1 MLLELIHWRLY
12 LIFAFFCGCSFII
25 VFFGYPE
32 TAGVPLEEIGALFGD
47 EINVPQD
54 DDDEDHAQQREGSD
68 HEQEHF
74 SPRPLRRSISSHPRL
89 QSQEEREA
97 RAVAARVAAE
107 EQRAAQSYFGVSSG
121 PLSFL
126 GKLLGR
132 KGATPDRRL
141 YEEVR
146 RDEH

>member
-1 MLLELIHWRLY
+1 MLLELIQWRLY

-25 VFFGYPE
+25 VYFGYPE

-47 EINVPQD
+47 EITVPQD
-54 DDDEDHAQQREGSD
+54 DDDDDETQQRESSD
-68 HEQEHF
+68 HEQENF
-74 SPRPLRRSISSHPRL
+74 SPRPLRRSISSHPRF
-89 QSQEEREA
+89 QSEEERAA

-107 EQRAAQSYFGVSSG
+107 EQRAAQSYFGLGGG

-126 GKLLGR
+126 GRLFGR
-132 KGATPDRRL
+132 KSATPDRRL